1 MLNTVPKP
9 HVPAGELTRV
19 LAALRSGIAP
29 GKLAREVA
37 SRHLEEPSLSA
48 RLLDLAS
55 ACLWLADGVPVADVL
70 TMLECRHRFELSP
83 TQCRAHAVEIL
94 WDVQHEIG
102 PLDHQLIPTSKE
114 RDYAAA

>member
-1 MLNTVPKP
+1 MLKTAPNPRI
-9 HVPAGELTRV
+9 PAGELARA
-19 LAALRSGIAP
+19 LAALGAGFAP

-37 SRHLEEPSLSA
+37 CRHPEDPSLA
-48 RLLDLAS
+48 PRILDLAS

-94 WDVQHEIG
+94 WTVQHEID
-102 PLDHQLIPTSKE
+102 PLDNHPITTPKE
-114 RDYAAA
+114 REYAAA

>member
-1 MLNTVPKP
+1 MLKTPPKARIP
-9 HVPAGELTRV
+9 VGELTRV
-19 LAALRSGIAP
+19 LAALKAGVAP

-37 SRHLEEPSLSA
+37 SRHPEDSGLSA

-55 ACLWLADGVPVADVL
+55 ACLWLAEGVPVTDVL

-94 WDVQHEIG
+94 WTVQHEIDS
-102 PLDHQLIPTSKE
+102 LDDNLITTPKE
-114 RDYAAA
+114 RKYAAA